1 MTMKR
6 ARYTSLLL
14 AAFALPY
21 LIVGLFAG
29 GPNAA
34 RTLQAG
40 ALMLVLAGAVI
51 AWMLWRRKPVDPEQD
66 EREQYLLLRSM
77 AFSFYMM
84 IIAVGT
90 YLQWPPTPAGGTID
104 ASLWLSAVLWG
115 SFLAAYIYNSLR
127 H

>member
-1 MTMKR
+1 MKN
-6 ARYTSLLL
+6 ARYMSLLV
-14 AAFALPY
+14 AALALPY

-40 ALMLVLAGAVI
+40 VLLIAISAV
-51 AWMLWRRKPVDPEQD
+51 AFGWMIWRGKRVDPQQD
-66 EREQYLLLRSM
+66 ERENHHLLRAT
-77 AFSFYMM
+77 AFSFYVM

-90 YLQWPPTPAGGTID
+90 YVQWPPTPGGGVVD
-104 ASLWLSAVLWG
+104 ASLWLSAILWG
-115 SFLAAYIYNSLR
+115 SFLVGYVYNLIR